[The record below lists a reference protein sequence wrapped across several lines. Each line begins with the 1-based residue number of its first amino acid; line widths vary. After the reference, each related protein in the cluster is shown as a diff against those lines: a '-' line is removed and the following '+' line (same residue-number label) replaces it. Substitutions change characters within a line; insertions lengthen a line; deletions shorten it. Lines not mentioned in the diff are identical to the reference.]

1 MTDRREVFIP
11 CGQRIDP
18 QRLSVRK
25 ARTIKYRNKTESC
38 QGDIF
43 YLDEDGEEADLLL
56 ETPKSFLVNGIHE
69 RFAFG
74 SSKEEMTQ
82 DKVQGYEILLPLTS
96 KDTIEK
102 PTEEEATFQ
111 ANLDM
116 IYDASFDA
124 YEREADDD
132 DTFIPHPSQS
142 TFSVVAKKGRSYV
155 LKPIYDW
162 SKLKDEN
169 EKYTI
174 PNHEYPQTCK
184 VKIQTRGKGNDITC
198 QTPIYRL
205 IEADDTDVF
214 DDVEHVSSF
223 TGRHCHFKGVIYP
236 ECIYYGSHGKQS
248 WGASIRMKLTEGAF
262 KPVGSGAPRRR
273 RRLQQVMSTSTNT
286 NEEDEEFSDPFGG
299 SAKNKLV
306 SKAADESSESSSEE
320 EKPKKSATKG
330 RTATRRGRRTKK

>member
-1 MTDRREVFIP
+1 MADRREVFIP

-18 QRLSVRK
+18 QKLGVQK

-43 YLDEDGEEADLLL
+43 YLDEDGGEADLLL
-56 ETPKSFLVNGIHE
+56 ETPRSFLVNGIHE

-74 SSKEEMTQ
+74 TSKEEMTQ
-82 DKVQGYEILLPLTS
+82 DKLQGYEILLPMTS
-96 KDTIEK
+96 KDTIEE
-102 PTEEEATFQ
+102 PTEDEAIFKE
-111 ANLDM
+111 NLDM
-116 IYDASFDA
+116 IYDATFNA

-132 DTFIPHPSQS
+132 DTLIPHPSQS

-184 VKIQTRGKGNDITC
+184 VKLQTRGKGNDITC

-205 IEADDTDVF
+205 IESTDTDVF

-248 WGASIRMKLTEGAF
+248 WGASIRLKLTEGAF
-262 KPVGSGAPRRR
+262 KPVGNGAPRRR
-273 RRLQQVMSTSTNT
+273 RRLRPAVSTSTNS
-286 NEEDEEFSDPFGG
+286 NEDDDNFADPFGG

-306 SKAADESSESSSEE
+306 SKMTDNSDSESSEE
-320 EKPKKSATKG
+320 EKPKKLAKG
-330 RTATRRGRRTKK
+330 RTTTRRGRRTKK